1 MNFILVK
8 IPNIIIMTRLVGYNP
23 LGSLVFV
30 TKGVFFFFF
39 FFPFFLSFFFFSF
52 FFFSFLG
59 LKWGYPLL
67 QTTIII
73 GLVFV
78 ILVLRS
84 IN

>member
-1 MNFILVK
+1 MNFILFK

-30 TKGVFFFFF
+30 TKGVFFLS
-39 FFPFFLSFFFFSF
+39 FFPFFLSFFRI
-52 FFFSFLG
+52 
-59 LKWGYPLL
+59 KWGYPLL